1 MTAWTADHIPD
12 QQGRIAVVTGANSG
26 LGLVTATELARHG
39 AHVILAV
46 RNTTAGEQAARKIA
60 EDASRRIAEE
70 QAARRTSGETAAR
83 RTGEEKT
90 VSRTTD
96 EDVARRTVGEV
107 EVRELDLASLDSVRA
122 FAAKLTADHPAIDL
136 LVNNAGVVLLGP
148 RRTSADGFEL
158 QFATNMLGHFALTG
172 LLLDTLAAGSQPRV
186 VSLSSIT
193 HKSAHLDFDDLMF
206 EHDYRATTAYGRSKL
221 ATTVFGIELDRRLRA
236 AGSPIVSTLAH
247 PGLTR
252 TNLTPRAWE
261 HRGRL
266 GRLIARLGLL
276 ATQSVEQGALPQLHA
291 ATAPG
296 VRGGQFFG
304 PSHLW
309 ETLGPVTQARLSREA
324 TDPTVAKRLWMA
336 AEKLTGVSY
345 L

>member
-1 MTAWTADHIPD
+1 MSGWTADRIPD
-12 QQGRIAVVTGANSG
+12 QQGRTAVVTGANSG

-39 AHVILAV
+39 ARVVLSV
-46 RNTTAGEQAARKIA
+46 RDTGAGA
-60 EDASRRIAEE
+60 E
-70 QAARRTSGETAAR
+70 AARRIGGDT
-83 RTGEEKT
+83 
-90 VSRTTD
+90 
-96 EDVARRTVGEV
+96 

-122 FAAKLTADHPAIDL
+122 FATGLVSEHPVIDL

-158 QFATNMLGHFALTG
+158 HLGTNMLGHFALTG
-172 LLLDTLAAGSQPRV
+172 LLLGAMAAAREPRV

-193 HKSAHLDFDDLMF
+193 HKGAHLDFDDLMY
-206 EHDYRATTAYGRSKL
+206 EHDYRASRAYGRSKL

-236 AGSPIVSTLAH
+236 TGSPVVSALAH

-261 HRGRL
+261 HRGRP
-266 GRLIARLGLL
+266 GRMVARLGLL
-276 ATQSVEQGALPQLHA
+276 ATQPVEQGTLPQLRA
-291 ATAPG
+291 ATEPG

-304 PSHLW
+304 PGGLF
-309 ETLGPVTQARLSREA
+309 ETRGRVVEARLSREA
-324 TDPTVAKRLWMA
+324 TDPAVGKRLWST
-336 AEKLTGVSY
+336 AEELTGVSY